1 MEENKRGKEE
11 TKEKSG
17 NERNCN
23 AIFFFP
29 AQGLDF
35 GPPTSPCG
43 RKNLSRLACSC
54 CALVR
59 SLFPLPLDVRS
70 TN

>member
-11 TKEKSG
+11 TEEKSG

-23 AIFFFP
+23 AIFFFFFRRR
-29 AQGLDF
+29 GLDF
-35 GPPTSPCG
+35 GPPTSPKKFVTT
-43 RKNLSRLACSC
+43 RVLALCPL
-54 CALVR
+54 AR
-59 SLFPLPLDVRS
+59 SLVPLPLDVRS

>member
-11 TKEKSG
+11 TEEKSG

-23 AIFFFP
+23 VIFFFFRRR
-29 AQGLDF
+29 GLDF
-35 GPPTSPCG
+35 GPPTSPKKFVTT
-43 RKNLSRLACSC
+43 RVLALCPL
-54 CALVR
+54 AR
-59 SLFPLPLDVRS
+59 SLVPLPLDVRS